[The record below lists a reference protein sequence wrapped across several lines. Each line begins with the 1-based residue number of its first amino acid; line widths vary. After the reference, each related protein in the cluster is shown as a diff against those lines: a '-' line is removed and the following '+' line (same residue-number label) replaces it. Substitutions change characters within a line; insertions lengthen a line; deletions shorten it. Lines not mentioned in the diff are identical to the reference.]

1 MNWRGEE
8 WTIDRKIPVALIVT
22 IIGLAVAFVAQTMV
36 VVSVGTAWKTDT
48 DSRLAALEKMDAN
61 RTTHES
67 RIIILEQ
74 SISYIRS
81 DLTEIKLMLKRD
93 ASRP

>member
-1 MNWRGEE
+1 VREDEGMSDNQWHLDKRVP
-8 WTIDRKIPVALIVT
+8 IALIFALV
-22 IIGLAVAFVAQTMV
+22 VQTGV
-36 VVSVGTAWKTDT
+36 VFSWKTNVEN
-48 DSRLAALEKMDAN
+48 RLTHLEEVDKV
-61 RTTHES
+61 RSTHEA

>member
-1 MNWRGEE
+1 VREDEGMSDNQWHLDKRVP
-8 WTIDRKIPVALIVT
+8 IALIFALV
-22 IIGLAVAFVAQTMV
+22 VQTGV
-36 VVSVGTAWKTDT
+36 VFSWKTNVEN
-48 DSRLAALEKMDAN
+48 RLTHLEEVDKV
-61 RTTHES
+61 RSTHEA

-81 DLTEIKLMLKRD
+81 DLTEIKLMLKRE